1 MALKEFTLNQ
11 IGGFFGTL
19 RLTNRTMIESEI
31 NDVLKSAKVG
41 RLGLY
46 DTGSPYVVPVN
57 FAFETGHI
65 YFHSADVGTKMGL
78 IRKNP
83 SVCFE
88 VDQYIRTVEASSLCG
103 YDTAYRSVIAFGK
116 ARILEDAEE
125 KAKALRL
132 IVCKYARPE
141 EARKLETTI
150 VEAHRSSQ
158 GSRTVVVDILI
169 QQMTGKHHV
178 PEDVVLGT
186 PTRETA
192 RA

>member
-1 MALKEFTLNQ
+1 
-11 IGGFFGTL
+11 
-19 RLTNRTMIESEI
+19 MIESEI
-31 NDVLKSAKVG
+31 NDVLESAKVG

-46 DTGSPYVVPVN
+46 DAGYPYVVPVN

-65 YFHSADVGTKMGL
+65 YFHSADVGTKIELM
-78 IRKNP
+78 KENP

-88 VDQYIRTVEASSLCG
+88 VDQYIKTVDASNVCG

-132 IVCKYARPE
+132 IVSKYARPE
-141 EARKLETTI
+141 EARKLETRI
-150 VEAHRSSQ
+150 VEAHRSSH

-169 QQMTGKHHV
+169 QQMTGKHHIPNQRNISSLV
-178 PEDVVLGT
+178 PK
-186 PTRETA
+186 PRP
-192 RA
+192 RP

>member
-1 MALKEFTLNQ
+1 MTTEIQRKD
-11 IGGFFGTL
+11 
-19 RLTNRTMIESEI
+19 RVMRTSQEMELLLEE
-31 NDVLKSAKVG
+31 AAVG
-41 RLGLY
+41 RLAVTTKDG
-46 DTGSPYVVPVN
+46 PYVVPVN

-78 IRKNP
+78 MKENP

-132 IVCKYARPE
+132 IVSKYVRPE
-141 EARKLETTI
+141 EARKLETRI
-150 VEAHRSSQ
+150 VEAHRSSH
-158 GSRTVVVDILI
+158 GSRTIVVDILI

-178 PEDVVLGT
+178 PEDAVLGT
-186 PTRETA
+186 PTKEA
-192 RA
+192 AQA

>member
-1 MALKEFTLNQ
+1 M
-11 IGGFFGTL
+11 
-19 RLTNRTMIESEI
+19 RLTDRIMIESEI
-31 NDVLKSAKVG
+31 NDVLRSTKVG

-46 DTGSPYVVPVN
+46 DAGYPYVVPVN

-65 YFHSADVGTKMGL
+65 YFHSADTGTKIGL
-78 IRKNP
+78 MKENP

-88 VDQYIRTVEASSLCG
+88 VDQYIRTVEASNLCG

-132 IVCKYARPE
+132 IVSKYARPE
-141 EARKLETTI
+141 EARKLETRI
-150 VEAHRSSQ
+150 VEAHRSSHC
-158 GSRTVVVDILI
+158 SRTVVVDILI

-178 PEDVVLGT
+178 PEEAVLGT
-186 PTRETA
+186 LTKETA
-192 RA
+192 QG

>member
-1 MALKEFTLNQ
+1 
-11 IGGFFGTL
+11 L
-19 RLTNRTMIESEI
+19 RLTNRTMTNSEI
-31 NDVLKSAKVG
+31 NDVLRSAKVG

-46 DTGSPYVVPVN
+46 DVGYPYVVPVN

-78 IRKNP
+78 MKENP

-88 VDQYIRTVEASSLCG
+88 VDQYIRTIEASSLCG

-132 IVCKYARPE
+132 IVSKYARPE
-141 EARKLETTI
+141 EARKLETRI
-150 VEAHRSSQ
+150 VEAHRSSH
-158 GSRTVVVDILI
+158 GSRTIVVDILI

-178 PEDVVLGT
+178 PEGAVLGT
-186 PTRETA
+186 LAKEAA

>member
-1 MALKEFTLNQ
+1 M
-11 IGGFFGTL
+11 

-31 NDVLKSAKVG
+31 DDVLRSAKVG

-46 DTGSPYVVPVN
+46 DAGYPYVVPVN

-78 IRKNP
+78 IKENP

-88 VDQYIRTVEASSLCG
+88 VDQYIRTVEASRLCG
-103 YDTAYRSVIAFGK
+103 YDTAYRSVIVFGK

-132 IVCKYARPE
+132 IVSKYTRPE
-141 EARKLETTI
+141 EARKLETRT
-150 VEAHRSSQ
+150 VETHRSSH
-158 GSRTVVVDILI
+158 GSRTVAVDILI

-186 PTRETA
+186 LPKETA
-192 RA
+192 QG

>member
-1 MALKEFTLNQ
+1 M
-11 IGGFFGTL
+11 
-19 RLTNRTMIESEI
+19 RLTNRAMIESEI

-46 DTGSPYVVPVN
+46 DAGYPYVVPVN

-65 YFHSADVGTKMGL
+65 YFHSADVGTKIGL
-78 IRKNP
+78 MKENP

-88 VDQYIRTVEASSLCG
+88 VDEYIETIEASNVCG

-125 KAKALRL
+125 KTKALRL
-132 IVCKYARPE
+132 IVSKYARPE
-141 EARKLETTI
+141 EAGKLETRI
-150 VEAHRSSQ
+150 VEAHRSSN
-158 GSRTVVVDILI
+158 GSKTVVVDILI

-186 PTRETA
+186 LTKETA
-192 RA
+192 QA